1 MDGGRTSRRDRLA
14 VHGAGL
20 LIAAGYV
27 AVLLATAGDVG
38 FARDEGFYFTASEH
52 YMRWLDLLAED
63 RQAALTQQAVDRHW
77 RMNSEHPPL
86 MKVLFGL
93 SWKLFAV
100 KLGWMRESTAFRFPG
115 MLMGGLLLYL
125 VVVFGTWIADVRVGV
140 FAALALALMPRF
152 FYHAHLN
159 CFDVPVTAMWFAVMA
174 AFYKSLRSWKWGIA
188 TGVLWGLA
196 LATKL
201 NAFFIPAVL
210 LVFWLVRYFT
220 EFGMRGGSGGRPGGR
235 VALPGVPVALFAMI
249 VIGPLV
255 LYALWPWLWFDTLN
269 RFGGYLG
276 FHRHHP
282 YYNIAYLGFT
292 YFEPPFPFS
301 YPFVMT
307 LVTVPLVTSVTA
319 IVGMVERLLIS
330 ARRLVPALGPLA
342 LETLERERA
351 WRGLNLFLALNALV
365 PLLIIAWPST
375 PIFGGTKHWMPA
387 WPYIA
392 LFAGFGFR
400 AVSDGVV
407 RLLER
412 APRLLR
418 SVKGGR
424 HVAAAALG
432 AVLLVPAAQQT
443 EVSHPFG
450 LSHYTM
456 PVGETPGSADAG
468 MCRQFWGF
476 TTGSALDWLNENV
489 RPRARVFF
497 HDTAWDSF
505 RMFQRDGTLRQ
516 DIHWGGQVE
525 GSDVAMVHWEQH
537 MSGYEYAMW
546 TSFDT
551 VTPAH
556 VVTHQGVPILIIYSR

>member
-1 MDGGRTSRRDRLA
+1 MGGTPQARRATLA

-20 LIAAGYV
+20 VIAVGYV

-52 YMRWLDLLAED
+52 YMRWFDLLRED
-63 RQAALTQQAVDRHW
+63 RQSAMTQQAVDRHW

-86 MKVLFGL
+86 MKILFGL
-93 SWKLFAV
+93 SWKLFAK
-100 KLGWMRESTAFRFPG
+100 KLGWMHESTAFRFPG

-125 VVVFGTWIADVRVGV
+125 VVLFGTWIADMRVGV
-140 FAALALALMPRF
+140 FAALVLAFMPRF

-159 CFDVPVTAMWFAVMA
+159 CFDVPVATMWFAVMA
-174 AFYKSLRSWKWGIA
+174 AFYKSLGSWKWAIV

-201 NAFFIPAVL
+201 NSFFIPAVL
-210 LVFWLVRYFT
+210 VVFWLVRYVT
-220 EFGMRGGSGGRPGGR
+220 EFRRQGGR
-235 VALPGVPVALFAMI
+235 VAFPGVPIALFAML

-276 FHRHHP
+276 FHKHHP

-292 YFEPPFPFS
+292 YFEPPFPMS

-307 LVTVPLVTSVTA
+307 LVTVPFVTTVTA
-319 IVGMVERLLIS
+319 LLGMGERLLTFL
-330 ARRLVPALGPLA
+330 RRTLPGLGPLP

-351 WRGLNLFLALNALV
+351 WRGLNLFLALNMLV
-365 PLLIIAWPST
+365 PMLIIAWPST
-375 PIFGGTKHWMPA
+375 PIFGGTKHWLPA

-400 AVSDGVV
+400 AAAHGIA

-412 APRLLR
+412 APRILR

-424 HVAAAALG
+424 RVAAAALG

-456 PVGETPGSADAG
+456 PIGETPGSADAG

-489 RPRARVFF
+489 EPRSRVFF

-505 RMFQRDGTLRQ
+505 RMYQRDGTLRG
-516 DIHWGGQVE
+516 DILWGGQVE
-525 GSDVAMVHWEQH
+525 GSDVAMVHWEEH
-537 MSGYEYAMW
+537 MSGVEYSIW
-546 TSFDT
+546 TAYDT
-551 VTPAH
+551 VTPAE
-556 VVTHQGVPILIIYSR
+556 VVTHQGVPILIIYSAR

>member
-1 MDGGRTSRRDRLA
+1 MNAGIQSRRAGLA
-14 VHGAGL
+14 VHGVGL
-20 LIAAGYV
+20 IIAAGYV

-38 FARDEGFYFTASEH
+38 FSRDEGFYFTASEH
-52 YMRWLDLLAED
+52 YMRWFDLLGED
-63 RQAALTQQAVDRHW
+63 RQTAVTQQVVDRHW

-93 SWKLFAV
+93 SWKLFAQ
-100 KLGWMRESTAFRFPG
+100 KLDWMRESTAFRFPG
-115 MLMGGLLLYL
+115 MVMGGLLLYL
-125 VVVFGTWIADVRVGV
+125 VVVFGTRIADIRVGV

-159 CFDVPVTAMWFAVMA
+159 CFDVPMATMWFAVMA
-174 AFYKSLRSWKWGIA
+174 AFHRSLTSWKWAIV

-201 NAFFIPAVL
+201 NAFFIPVVL
-210 LVFWLVRYFT
+210 IVYWLVRYFS
-220 EFGMRGGSGGRPGGR
+220 EFRLRGGSRGGGRL
-235 VALPGVPVALFAMI
+235 ALPGVPLALFAML

-276 FHRHHP
+276 FHKHHP
-282 YYNIAYLGFT
+282 YYNIAYFGVT
-292 YFEPPFPFS
+292 YFEPPFPIS

-307 LVTVPLVTSVTA
+307 LVTAPFVTMVTAFVGMGERLVTS
-319 IVGMVERLLIS
+319 
-330 ARRLVPALGPLA
+330 ARRIFPALGPLP

-351 WRGLNLFLALNALV
+351 RRGLNFFLALNMLV
-365 PLLIIAWPST
+365 PILIIAWPST
-375 PIFGGTKHWMPA
+375 PIFGGTKHWLPA
-387 WPYIA
+387 WPFIA

-400 AVSDGVV
+400 AASDGIA
-407 RLLER
+407 RLLEK
-412 APRLLR
+412 APGIMR

-456 PVGETPGSADAG
+456 LVGETPGSADAG

-489 RPRARVFF
+489 KPRSRVFF

-505 RMFQRDGTLRQ
+505 RMFQRDGSLRG

-525 GSDVAMVHWEQH
+525 GSDVAMVHWEHH
-537 MSGYEYAMW
+537 MSGIEYSIW
-546 TSFDT
+546 TAYDT
-551 VTPAH
+551 VTPSR
-556 VVTHQGVPILIIYSR
+556 VVTHQGVPILIIYSSR